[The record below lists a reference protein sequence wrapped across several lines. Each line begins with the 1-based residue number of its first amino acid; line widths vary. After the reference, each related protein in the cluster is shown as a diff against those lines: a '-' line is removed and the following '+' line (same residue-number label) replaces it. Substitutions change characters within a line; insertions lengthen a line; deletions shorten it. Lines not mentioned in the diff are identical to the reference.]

1 MPKLYQ
7 RVTGPLAQSPGTV
20 IYRGEK
26 RVEAVAL
33 ELFDYDAPDQKT
45 VQPRNSDIG
54 GHHIAVYVDDIQAAA
69 DYFKAK
75 GIRTLMGPL
84 PVSEGPAAGQTIL
97 YFFAPWGL
105 QMEAISFPQ
114 GMAYEKDGGT
124 VLWSNTDPAK

>member
-1 MPKLYQ
+1 MQDLLDVDP
-7 RVTGPLAQSPGTV
+7 RAV
-20 IYRGEK
+20 INQITLMRCGFGSNI
-26 RVEAVAL
+26 

-97 YFFAPWGL
+97 YFFAP
-105 QMEAISFPQ
+105 
-114 GMAYEKDGGT
+114 
-124 VLWSNTDPAK
+124 